1 MIKLCSDILL
11 QITQTFAA
19 FTQRAAPTSA
29 PVPEPIEM
37 TFVGR
42 LVLTHGSLTPQSDA
56 LTTKLVIHRGQ
67 FTKYLVIYHG
77 TEMAYYVLMCR

>member
-29 PVPEPIEM
+29 PLHANPGGARSPDAFMHFESKNR
-37 TFVGR
+37 FSYYKD
-42 LVLTHGSLTPQSDA
+42 VLSS
-56 LTTKLVIHRGQ
+56 
-67 FTKYLVIYHG
+67 
-77 TEMAYYVLMCR
+77 